1 MPARPHGR
9 ALDALRPTT
18 LETGTAPFAEGSCT
32 ITMGMTRVLCTAS
45 VEESVPPWREG
56 RGGWVT
62 GEYAMLPRATAERT
76 RRERRGARGRTQEIQ
91 RLIGRSLRAAVDL
104 SALGERTVT
113 VDCDVL
119 VADGGTRTASITG
132 ACVALEMAFQHLVAN
147 GVLEA
152 SPLRQWVAAIS
163 AGMVDGEA
171 RLDLEYVEDAAAD
184 VDFNFVHLEDGRLVE
199 VQGTAEG
206 APFTRDE
213 LDELLALGAAGADEL
228 IRLQR
233 SQLVFEDFDARGV
246 GLRMSDNLTREELYD
261 RDRAR
266 QEAERERSTSDSGAG
281 QL

>member
-1 MPARPHGR
+1 MPSRPHGR

-45 VEESVPPWREG
+45 VEERVPPWREG

-76 RRERRGARGRTQEIQ
+76 RRERRGPRGRTQEIQ

-132 ACVALEMAFQHLVAN
+132 ACVALEMAFQHLVSD
-147 GVLEA
+147 GLLPA

-163 AGMVDGEA
+163 AGIVDGEP

-206 APFTRDE
+206 APFTHE
-213 LDELLALGAAGADEL
+213 QLHELLHLADAGVRELTSMQQAA
-228 IRLQR
+228 IRA
-233 SQLVFEDFDARGV
+233 VP
-246 GLRMSDNLTREELYD
+246 
-261 RDRAR
+261 
-266 QEAERERSTSDSGAG
+266 
-281 QL
+281 